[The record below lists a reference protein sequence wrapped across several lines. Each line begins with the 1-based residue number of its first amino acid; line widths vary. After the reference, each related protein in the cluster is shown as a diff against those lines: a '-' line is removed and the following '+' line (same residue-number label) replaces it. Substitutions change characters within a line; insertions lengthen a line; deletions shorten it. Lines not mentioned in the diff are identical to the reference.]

1 MNKKFHKQVVNYRF
15 LQKIKKQKT
24 KTDQIKAQATH
35 ALQSDNQDLK
45 EAQFQHKVEIDR
57 GELEIL
63 QKQST
68 DVRGIASPTG

>member
-1 MNKKFHKQVVNYRF
+1 MMQA
-15 LQKIKKQKT
+15 QAKIE
-24 KTDQIKAQATH
+24 TDQVKAQASH

-45 EAQFQHKVEIDR
+45 EAQFEHKVLIDR

-63 QKQST
+63 RKQST